1 MATKQKVALV
11 LSGGGARGI
20 AHIGVIEE
28 LEKRG
33 FEITSVAGTSMGALV
48 GGVYA
53 AGEMEIFKDW
63 ITIFDQFLLFSL
75 LDFSFSKKGIL
86 KGNKILNE
94 LHNLVPNI
102 DIKMCNI
109 PYAAIAT
116 DLKTRKEVVFDS
128 GKLYDAIRASIS
140 LPPLFQPFELN
151 DMILIDGGT
160 TNNLPLNRVKRTK
173 GDILVAVDV
182 SANIPVTKYYPKVID
197 NTLEE
202 NELKILKKIRK
213 FISSKPSHKKQQI
226 NYLNLLIEAITIMY
240 QKIAEQA
247 IERYKPDIL
256 IRLPIDSYNILEFY
270 EAGMII
276 KAGAEAAREVLDN
289 YQSTFR
295 KE

>member
-1 MATKQKVALV
+1 MRQKVALV

-33 FEITSVAGTSMGALV
+33 YEITSVAGTSMGALV

-53 AGEMEIFKDW
+53 AGEMNIFKDW
-63 ITIFDQFLLFSL
+63 ITIFDQFMLISL
-75 LDFSFSKKGIL
+75 MDFSFSKNGIL
-86 KGNKILNE
+86 KGNKVLKE

-102 DIKMCNI
+102 DIEKCKI
-109 PYAAIAT
+109 PYSAIAT
-116 DLKTRKEVVFDS
+116 DLKTRREIVFNS

-140 LPPLFQPFELN
+140 LPPLFQPYELN

-160 TNNLPLNRVKRTK
+160 TNHLPLNRVKRTE
-173 GDILVAVDV
+173 GDILVAIDV
-182 SANIPVTKYYPKVID
+182 SANIPVTKRYPKVIES
-197 NTLEE
+197 TLEE
-202 NELKILKKIRK
+202 NELKILEQIKKFKSYKPAPRK
-213 FISSKPSHKKQQI
+213 HQI
-226 NYLNLLIEAITIMY
+226 NYINLLTESITIMF

-247 IERYKPDIL
+247 IEMYKPDIL
-256 IRLPIDSYNILEFY
+256 IKMPIDSYNVLEFY

-289 YQSTFR
+289 L
-295 KE
+295 

>member
-1 MATKQKVALV
+1 MKKKVALV

-63 ITIFDQFLLFSL
+63 ITIFDQYLLFSL
-75 LDFSFSKKGIL
+75 MDFSFSKNGIL
-86 KGNKILNE
+86 KGNKVLNE

-102 DIKMCNI
+102 DIAKCRI
-109 PYAAIAT
+109 PYCAIAT

-140 LPPLFQPFELN
+140 LPPLFQPFVLN
-151 DMILIDGGT
+151 DMLLIDGGT
-160 TNNLPLNRVKRTK
+160 TNHLPLNRVKRTD

-182 SANIPVTKYYPKVID
+182 SANIPVTKKYPKVIE

-202 NELKILKKIRK
+202 NELKILDQLRK
-213 FISSKPSHKKQQI
+213 FKLYKPTKKKDQI
-226 NYLNLLIEAITIMY
+226 NYINLLTESVTIMF
-240 QKIAEQA
+240 QKIAEQS
-247 IERYKPDIL
+247 IEMYKPDIL
-256 IRLPIDSYNILEFY
+256 IRMPIDSYNILEFY

-276 KAGAEAAREVLDN
+276 KAGAEAAREVLD
-289 YQSTFR
+289 
-295 KE
+295 KH